1 MDLTFYGA
9 TGTVT
14 GSKSLL
20 DIDGLRI
27 LVDCGLF
34 QGFKTLRERNWAPL
48 PFDPAS
54 LDAVLLTHAHIDHSG
69 CLPLLTRHGFRG
81 TIWTS
86 AASADLC
93 DILLQ
98 DTAHLQEE
106 EARYRN
112 RHKATRHDPAEPLYT
127 VRDAEAC
134 LKHIKAVSANLE
146 QFTGQRSTQQL
157 PESLNQSLKQLQET
171 LQTYDAGS
179 QTNQEL
185 RQSVQS
191 LNQLMGELQP
201 LVHSLNEQPSS
212 LIFDRSRP
220 QDPEPKRGK

>member
-1 MDLTFYGA
+1 MQIFKSRQIPVLARIEVQRLSHRYANAEREQWRALF
-9 TGTVT
+9 
-14 GSKSLL
+14 SKQFKEGLRASLKTSSLL
-20 DIDGLRI
+20 TGGKVVDLNFYPDAPAYEPIKLAGYQVFPTVQAGLDQIERKVNLI
-27 LVDCGLF
+27 LDKFVDMDMATTLT
-34 QGFKTLRERNWAPL
+34 QVNTTLATLDKT
-48 PFDPAS
+48 
-54 LDAVLLTHAHIDHSG
+54 
-69 CLPLLTRHGFRG
+69 
-81 TIWTS
+81 
-86 AASADLC
+86 
-93 DILLQ
+93 
-98 DTAHLQEE
+98 
-106 EARYRN
+106 
-112 RHKATRHDPAEPLYT
+112 
-127 VRDAEAC
+127 